1 MNKSMLAV
9 LNDSERLLVTQTDRA
24 ALEALDEDE
33 VIALHA
39 RIRQQRNKYVSQY
52 RRTASARVVDRGARG
67 EARPKN
73 QRAAAKAEAFEEAL
87 SRVSRRLGVLSRQA
101 AAQLRAERLAAA
113 RVSSGSS
120 VRPTK
125 GATPN
130 GVASR
135 PRRTVTDS
143 PRGDRALRSP
153 VSMKNT
159 ASTKATGA
167 RRQAKR
173 DSR

>member
-9 LNDSERLLVTQTDRA
+9 LNESERLLVAETERA
-24 ALEALDEDE
+24 ELVQLDEDE

-39 RIRQQRNKYVSQY
+39 RIRKARNKYVGQY
-52 RRTASARVVDRGARG
+52 RRMASARVVDRGARG

-73 QRAAAKAEAFEEAL
+73 KRAALKAEAFEEAL
-87 SRVSRRLGVLSRQA
+87 SRVSQRLGVLSRQA
-101 AAQLRAERLAAA
+101 AAELRTDRLAAA
-113 RVSSGSS
+113 RGVKASAP
-120 VRPTK
+120 VRPAAAAK
-125 GATPN
+125 GTA
-130 GVASR
+130 GARS
-135 PRRTVTDS
+135 RRTVTDN

-153 VSMKNT
+153 VSKKQN
-159 ASTKATGA
+159 AATKASGA